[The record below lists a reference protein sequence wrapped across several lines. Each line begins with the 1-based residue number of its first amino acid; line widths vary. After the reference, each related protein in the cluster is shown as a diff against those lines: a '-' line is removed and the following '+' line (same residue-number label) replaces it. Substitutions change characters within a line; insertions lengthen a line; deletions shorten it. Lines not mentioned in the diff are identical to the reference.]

1 MSASPRRTTSPADGP
16 LGVLR
21 SIAFVA
27 VPILLAAL
35 LVGTLSVLVN
45 PPI

>member
-1 MSASPRRTTSPADGP
+1 MSAAPRPNASLTDGP

-21 SIAFVA
+21 AIGFVA
-27 VPILLAAL
+27 VPILLLAL
-35 LVGTLSVLVN
+35 LVGTLSVLVK